1 MKEQKIKKFIELV
14 KLELT
19 YKKFLK
25 IDIIYQLIDIFNT
38 TNVAFEKQNYSTEIE
53 NPLEMALEFYK
64 EYNMEYYNT
73 IIKNI
78 IWNITTLL

>member
-1 MKEQKIKKFIELV
+1 MKEQQIKKFIEQV

-25 IDIIYQLIDIFNT
+25 SDIIYQLIDIFNT
-38 TNVAFEKQNYSTEIE
+38 TNVAFEKQNYSCEVE

-64 EYNMEYYNT
+64 EYS
-73 IIKNI
+73 K
-78 IWNITTLL
+78 